1 MPPKVSAFCTISL
14 LLLFL
19 ALTLAGR
26 PEPQY
31 SDISSLVKTQHKVK
45 EFQAEESDYEGAG
58 EEECLIRRTLA
69 AHIDYVYTQKS
80 NP

>member
-31 SDISSLVKTQHKVK
+31 SDISSSVKTQPK
-45 EFQAEESDYEGAG
+45 EFQAEESDCEGAG